1 MSQTLLLTDSRTAG
15 VIFDKRLGTNIIAA
29 ALVGIGFWFSEPWS
43 ETLLNIGLFSLSG
56 ALTNWLAVYMLFE
69 RVPGIYGS
77 GVVQLHFEDFK
88 TGIHQLIMLQFFD
101 RINVEKFF
109 SGKEGSKLLPD
120 FKQVFK
126 KVNLNPAFDSL
137 LEIIQNSSFG
147 PLLSMAGGVQ
157 SLESLREPF
166 KEKLQ
171 TLVQKIT
178 ESEAFQQT
186 LREKQEEFSASED
199 ILEKVD
205 AIVTE
210 RLNELTPDMVKEI
223 IERMIQQHLGWL
235 VVWGGVFGGMIGLI
249 TSLVI

>member
-1 MSQTLLLTDSRTAG
+1 
-15 VIFDKRLGTNIIAA
+15 
-29 ALVGIGFWFSEPWS
+29 
-43 ETLLNIGLFSLSG
+43 
-56 ALTNWLAVYMLFE
+56 
-69 RVPGIYGS
+69 
-77 GVVQLHFEDFK
+77 
-88 TGIHQLIMLQFFD
+88 
-101 RINVEKFF
+101 
-109 SGKEGSKLLPD
+109 
-120 FKQVFK
+120 
-126 KVNLNPAFDSL
+126 LNPAFDSL

>member
-101 RINVEKFF
+101 RK
-109 SGKEGSKLLPD
+109 
-120 FKQVFK
+120 
-126 KVNLNPAFDSL
+126 
-137 LEIIQNSSFG
+137 NSSQVRRAQNFFRI
-147 PLLSMAGGVQ
+147 LN
-157 SLESLREPF
+157 R
-166 KEKLQ
+166 
-171 TLVQKIT
+171 
-178 ESEAFQQT
+178 
-186 LREKQEEFSASED
+186 FS
-199 ILEKVD
+199 K
-205 AIVTE
+205 
-210 RLNELTPDMVKEI
+210 R
-223 IERMIQQHLGWL
+223 
-235 VVWGGVFGGMIGLI
+235 
-249 TSLVI
+249 